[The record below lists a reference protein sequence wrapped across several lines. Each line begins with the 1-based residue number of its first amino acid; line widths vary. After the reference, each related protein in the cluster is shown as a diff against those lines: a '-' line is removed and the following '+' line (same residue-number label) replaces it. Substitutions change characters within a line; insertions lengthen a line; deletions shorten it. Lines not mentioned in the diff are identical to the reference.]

1 MLERSEVNIRQPRHS
16 EQAALRT
23 SFPATASQ
31 APAVNRTDGRAR
43 IVIPFRPRA
52 ASHEHESLYQ
62 VVARRPLIL
71 LRLSLAVVFFWFGAL
86 KLAGVSPV
94 VEMLRGS
101 FPLLADAPF
110 LQLLGVAEVLIA
122 AGLVLN
128 RLSRQTAFLLVLHLT
143 ATLGVAVLS
152 PRTVFAPAFPVLTMT
167 GEFLAKNL
175 VLLAAGVT
183 ILVSGGRGRVGTD
196 SDAPETHS

>member
-1 MLERSEVNIRQPRHS
+1 L
-16 EQAALRT
+16 AA
-23 SFPATASQ
+23 
-31 APAVNRTDGRAR
+31 
-43 IVIPFRPRA
+43 
-52 ASHEHESLYQ
+52 
-62 VVARRPLIL
+62 
-71 LRLSLAVVFFWFGAL
+71 VFFWFGAL

-122 AGLVLN
+122 AGLILN
-128 RLSRQTAFLLVLHLT
+128 RLSRQTAFLMVLHLT

-152 PRTVFAPAFPVLTMT
+152 PRTVFAPAFPVLTMA

-183 ILVSGGRGRVGTD
+183 ILVSGGRGRVGAD
-196 SDAPETHS
+196 SGAPETHP